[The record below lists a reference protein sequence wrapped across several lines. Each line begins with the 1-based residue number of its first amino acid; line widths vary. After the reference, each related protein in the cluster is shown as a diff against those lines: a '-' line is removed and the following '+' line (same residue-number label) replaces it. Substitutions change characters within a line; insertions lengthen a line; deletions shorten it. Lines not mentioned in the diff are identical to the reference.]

1 MPYGCTSRIDR
12 PFPTVT
18 ELGTHG
24 PELEEDHM
32 GGRHVL
38 AARRLLTETLDAEL
52 PEHELAVAAR
62 DVVAEL
68 GRPERLLDLI
78 TEIASGED
86 DDPAGPANLS
96 YRHVLGFDK
105 LLLIDGGPR
114 HMLRA
119 HLWHPGRGA
128 LGKEDIH
135 NHRSPLA
142 SCVVRGRLAMELYET
157 DGDGD
162 LRTDRYQES
171 LAEESAHWRL
181 SPAGPARLRL
191 THTAQLAAGSAYALP
206 AHTLHRAWCDT
217 REPTVTLF
225 LETGAERRRHT
236 DVFTAAGPH
245 PGAVAKVPM
254 GVPDYLEALT
264 GLAELLRAG

>member
-1 MPYGCTSRIDR
+1 
-12 PFPTVT
+12 
-18 ELGTHG
+18 
-24 PELEEDHM
+24 M

-38 AARRLLTETLDAEL
+38 AARRLLTATLDAEL
-52 PEHELAVAAR
+52 PEHELAIAAR

-68 GRPERLLDLI
+68 GAPGRLLELI
-78 TEIASGED
+78 AELASGEG
-86 DDPAGPANLS
+86 DPEGCARLS

-105 LLLIDGGPR
+105 LLLVDGGPR

-128 LGKEDIH
+128 IGKEDIH

-162 LRTDRYQES
+162 IATTRYQES

-181 SPAGPARLRL
+181 APAGPARLRL
-191 THTAQLAAGSAYALP
+191 THVAHFAAGSAYALP

-217 REPTVTLF
+217 EAPTVTLF
-225 LETGAERRRHT
+225 LETGSERRRHT

-245 PGAVAKVPM
+245 PGAVAKVPLE
-254 GVPDYLEALT
+254 VPDYLGALS
-264 GLAELLRAG
+264 GLADLLRST